1 MASSGRSVLSV
12 YAREILEL
20 HPVWRF
26 RGISG
31 PGDGPRNRLDNAP
44 GNARRPDSESPAV
57 EALPLPTKGIQC
69 WSVSIASAPVSAG
82 LREALQRAAS
92 LALAPA
98 GSLSLHW
105 EDHTLP
111 EAAGQSNDQPSSAA
125 AEDPLSLQ
133 ALQNWLVAQQN
144 GRLSDALPRVVLVWG
159 AAFSG
164 PVAAVDPSDPS
175 DPSGT
180 WLLGLPAPDR
190 FSTAAAR
197 RQTWADLL
205 ALKRLRT

>member
-31 PGDGPRNRLDNAP
+31 PGDGPRNPLDNAP
-44 GNARRPDSESPAV
+44 GNARRPDSESPAA

-111 EAAGQSNDQPSSAA
+111 GAPGQSNDQPSGAA
-125 AEDPLSLQ
+125 AEGPLSLQ
-133 ALQNWLVAQQN
+133 ALQNWLVTQQN
-144 GRLSDALPRVVLVWG
+144 GRLSDGLPRVVLVWG

-164 PVAAVDPSDPS
+164 PVAAA